1 MMFSKRFQAAGYI
14 GVVLTC
20 LFSLTMTCNTQAAD
34 DEEDEPETPP
44 AATKPASPPAAAPPA
59 AAPAVPEAKAPVP
72 QEPLADLL
80 STARDLAHRQKYREA
95 KEPYK
100 KALVQ
105 VPDDQTVLAEYYD
118 VCVNSKDWS
127 AASATLEKIFA
138 LNPAKEKDLYADYA
152 QTLWELRKYDKAKP
166 ALKKAIK
173 FGKDKEK
180 TYKTLIKIA
189 ILEKENVLAD
199 EYYQEYFKAVPKEGE
214 MRLEY
219 AKWLQKNGKLKDAI
233 PHYKIASEC
242 RPQDDYLHQT
252 LGYILLTEKDYAGA
266 IQEYERA
273 MAANARIANQ
283 MQTSIKYA
291 KQMQKQAQKK

>member
-1 MMFSKRFQAAGYI
+1 MIFGKRL
-14 GVVLTC
+14 LTVGRTGMILAC
-20 LFSLTMTCNTQAAD
+20 AFSLSMMYSAQSAD
-34 DEEDEPETPP
+34 EDEDEPETPP
-44 AATKPASPPAAAPPA
+44 AATTPAPPVVPPAAAPEV
-59 AAPAVPEAKAPVP
+59 VPQAKAPVP

-80 STARDLAHRQKYREA
+80 SMARDLTHRQKYREA

-100 KALVQ
+100 KALLQ
-105 VPDDQTVLAEYYD
+105 TPDDQTVLAEYYE
-118 VCVNSKDWS
+118 VCVNCKDWS
-127 AASATLEKIFA
+127 TASATLEKLFA

-173 FGKDKEK
+173 IGKDKEK
-180 TYKTLIKIA
+180 SYKTLIKIA
-189 ILEKENVLAD
+189 IIEKENVLVD

-233 PHYKIASEC
+233 PHYKVASEC
-242 RPQDDYLHQT
+242 RPKDDNLHQT

-273 MAANARIANQ
+273 MAANARIAPE
-283 MQTSIKYA
+283 MQNSIRYA
-291 KQMQKQAQKK
+291 KQMQKQEQKK